1 MSKFV
6 TLSFTVLLLVVWTA
20 GEARAQF
27 LQTWV
32 DIGEMQSRY
41 SEVGAHPEGS
51 TGNRSIEWPAIIRGS
66 GHYRAKAYW
75 IGLRNWTDEFG
86 RTWEYHNARVGP
98 RPDGST
104 YFTPVETR
112 LVAKWE
118 DTEVFV
124 DGAAS
129 FDKIAVVD
137 EVDPALP
144 ADRMLYQKYRTN
156 QGIET
161 ERWVYAYS
169 NQVHDDFHIIHRR
182 MTNTGNTDGDDEIE
196 LDGQSLEGVYFFNV
210 YRWTGRH
217 QAARHMSHAQTWGK
231 FSMVDIVGDGNDTYP
246 VDFTATYLWAGVDPN
261 SDPGWDQFGS
271 PMLTNQTET
280 APGDTIGRLAGMS
293 MQGRVVLH
301 ADAST
306 SDRTYIQPGFDGNGD
321 PIGQP
326 ATMSW
331 IDTDE
336 PLNADGQPESDY
348 YRLGILSRL
357 NPEVDPTQSSSRSFP
372 HYADRIEPTSNFWEG
387 RNDASTGKQGGHA
400 STVAYGPYQMAF
412 GESINIW
419 EGEGAAG
426 LSYAAA
432 TDVGVAYKQS
442 GFDGAAR
449 IPFDANGDGQIAD
462 IPWDYSV
469 YKNGSELMTK
479 NQWFLTSRDSM
490 YQMMERAR
498 DVFNASNEMSQYPI
512 VQPPLPPRTF
522 EVFGLPD
529 KIELSWTTI
538 AGSPDPV
545 SWEIYRT
552 DTNTDK
558 LPYEL
563 VTTLPGSARNFDDVN
578 LIRGE
583 DYYYFIQAVGP
594 ENPVDPLGI
603 TGTPYGLPLKSG
615 RYFTQT
621 YTPTTLKRPPGERA
635 SDFRIVPSVINLASD
650 ETVRFIVG
658 GDPTRSRVNFFDIPG
673 NATIS
678 IYTETG
684 EFVKRIE
691 HTDGSGD
698 DDWDLTTESRQPIV
712 SGIYIVRVVNNDNG
726 DTDVKKMVVIQ

>member
-6 TLSFTVLLLVVWTA
+6 TLSFTALLLIVWTA

-41 SEVGAHPEGS
+41 SEVGAHNEGA
-51 TGNRSIEWPAIIRGS
+51 TGNRSVEWPAIIRGS
-66 GHYRAKAYW
+66 GHYRSKAYW
-75 IGLRNWTDEFG
+75 IGIKNWTDEFG
-86 RTWEYHNARVGP
+86 RSWEYHNARVGP

-104 YFTPVETR
+104 YFRPIETR

-144 ADRMLYQKYRTN
+144 ADRMLYHKYRTN
-156 QGIET
+156 QGVET

-182 MTNTGNTDGDDEIE
+182 MTNTGNTDDDDEIE
-196 LDGQSLEGVYFFNV
+196 LDGQTLNDVYFYNI
-210 YRWTGRH
+210 YRWTGRS
-217 QAARHMSHAQTWGK
+217 QAAWHLSSAQVWGK
-231 FSMVDIVGDGNDTYP
+231 FSMVDIVGDGNGDYP
-246 VDFTATYLWAGVDPN
+246 VDFTATYLWGGNDPN
-261 SDPGWDQFGS
+261 VALDWNILGS
-271 PMLTNQTET
+271 PMLRQLGYE

-301 ADAST
+301 ADNST
-306 SDRTYIQPGFDGNGD
+306 SDRGYTPAGYDGAGN

-326 ATMSW
+326 ATLGW

-336 PLNADGQPESDY
+336 PLNADGQPERDY
-348 YRLGILSRL
+348 YELAILTRENPAFVDGGASRM
-357 NPEVDPTQSSSRSFP
+357 FP
-372 HYADRIEPTSNFWEG
+372 HYADRIEPTGEFWAG

-419 EGEGAAG
+419 EAEGAAG
-426 LSYAAA
+426 LSYDAA
-432 TDVGVAYKQS
+432 TKIGQAYKAS
-442 GFDGAAR
+442 GFDDNAVLEY
-449 IPFDANGDGQIAD
+449 DSNGDGQIDTA
-462 IPWDYSV
+462 PFDYSV
-469 YKNGSELMTK
+469 YDTGSEALTK
-479 NQWFLTSRDSM
+479 NQWVMSARDSM
-490 YQMMERAR
+490 YQMMFRAR
-498 DVFNASNEMSQYPI
+498 DVFNASNEMTQYPI

-522 EVFGLPD
+522 EVTGLPD
-529 KIELSWTTI
+529 KIELKWETI
-538 AGSPDPV
+538 AGAADPV
-545 SWEIYRT
+545 SWEIWRT

-578 LIRGE
+578 LIRGV
-583 DYYYFIQAVGP
+583 DYYYFIQGVGP
-594 ENPVDPLGI
+594 ENAVDPLGLN
-603 TGTPYGLPLKSG
+603 GTPGGLPLKSG

-635 SDFRIVPSVINLASD
+635 SDFRIVPSVINLAAD
-650 ETVRFIVG
+650 ESVRFIVG

-673 NATIS
+673 NATIT